1 MLSSYRVLDL
11 TDERGLFCGYILA
24 QLGAE
29 VIAIEPPEGSSV
41 RRLPPYGAGLGGAE
55 RSLWWQAYARG
66 KASCALA
73 LRSAEGRARLH
84 ELVAQADFLIESF
97 PAGETHALGVDYA
110 TLAAINP
117 ALIVVSITPF
127 GRTGPKAD
135 WPATDLTVW
144 AASGAHILAGDAD
157 RAPVRTS
164 VPQAYLHAGADAA
177 GAALIAL
184 QGRHVD
190 GRGQHVDISAQQSS
204 AQAALGANLG
214 APNNAGLTV
223 RRIAGGLAATFPV
236 KLTWPCK
243 DGYIALTLLFGHA
256 FTAANQRL
264 LNWLLEHG
272 ACTAEDAAKD
282 WGLEIAAMV
291 QQEQSPEPYFEL
303 CRKIEAF
310 TLLHTQQE
318 LFREGLERGIY
329 IAPTFDVQ
337 GLLDEPHFKARGFW
351 NLLDLGTG
359 GAVAAPGPF
368 AKFSATPLATPGPA
382 PRLAGADAELP
393 AARAAPSRALGAGP
407 GWRATPG
414 DPRALAGLKVLDFMW
429 VIAGPLFSR
438 VLADYGATVVKV
450 ESSGAHMEP
459 ARAAPAFKDGEP
471 GVETGVPFANF
482 NAGKLGV
489 TIDPGNPAGRE
500 VILDLVRWADV
511 VTESFSPKAMRGWGL
526 DYPSLRAV
534 NPSIIM
540 LSSCLMG
547 QTGPRAAVPGY
558 GNMAAALTGFYD
570 LTGWLDR
577 SPAGPYLAY
586 TDSVSPRIMLAS
598 LLAALEH
605 RRETGEGQHIDV
617 SQAEAAIHFLA
628 PAVLQYGLNGEI
640 WRRMGNGDLV
650 LCPHGVYPALGDD
663 RWVAI
668 ACQSDAAWPAL
679 ANAMGHHAAAQDPA
693 LMHTAGRRARADAL
707 DSMIG
712 AWTRER
718 PEGEIEATLIA
729 AGVAAQVVQNSAEC
743 WADPQLEHRGHFV
756 AVPHSGLGEMVV
768 EGSRFKLSRTPGGP
782 RRAGPELGE
791 HNAQVLTELLG
802 YDDERIANVFAALAV
817 G

>member
-11 TDERGLFCGYILA
+11 TDERGFLCGYILA

-29 VIAIEPPEGSSV
+29 VVAVEPPEGSSA
-41 RRLPPYGAGLGGAE
+41 RRVPPFGAGLAATE

-66 KASCALA
+66 KASCVLD

-84 ELVAQADFLIESF
+84 ELAAQADFLIESF
-97 PAGETHALGVDYA
+97 PAGEARALGVDYA
-110 TLAAINP
+110 ALAAINP

-164 VPQAYLHAGADAA
+164 VPQSFLHAGADAA

-184 QGRHVD
+184 QARHRD
-190 GRGQHVDISAQQSS
+190 GRGQHVDVSAQQSS
-204 AQAALGANLG
+204 AQAALAANLG

-223 RRIAGGLAATFPV
+223 QRIAGGLAATFPV

-243 DGYIALTLLFGHA
+243 DGHIALTLLFGHA
-256 FTAANQRL
+256 FTNANQRL
-264 LNWLLEHG
+264 LNWLLEHD

-310 TLLHTQQE
+310 TLPRTQQE

-337 GLLDEPHFKARGFW
+337 GLLDEPQFKARGFW
-351 NLLDLGTG
+351 TPLDVVAG

-368 AKFSATPLATPGPA
+368 AKFSATPLATPAPA
-382 PRLAGADAELP
+382 PRLAGAATGLP
-393 AARAAPSRALGAGP
+393 AARAKPVHAAGDGP
-407 GWRATPG
+407 AWAATAG
-414 DPRALAGLKVLDFMW
+414 DPRPLAGLKVLDFMW

-438 VLADYGATVVKV
+438 VLTDYGATVVKV

-471 GVETGVPFANF
+471 GVETGAPFANF

-511 VTESFSPKAMRGWGL
+511 VTESFSPKAMQGWGL
-526 DYPSLRAV
+526 DYATLRDV
-534 NPSIIM
+534 NPAVIM

-570 LTGWLDR
+570 LTGWPDR

-586 TDSVSPRIMLAS
+586 TDGVSPRMMLAS

-605 RRETGEGQHIDV
+605 RRETGQGQHIDV

-628 PAVLQYGLNGEI
+628 PAILHCGVNGQV
-640 WRRMGNGDLV
+640 WRRMGNGDLA
-650 LCPHGVYPALGDD
+650 LCPHGVYPARGED

-668 ACQSDAAWPAL
+668 ACQSDAAWRAL
-679 ANAMGHHAAAQDPA
+679 CETMGFDAAAQDA
-693 LMHTAGRRARADAL
+693 GLAHAAGRLARADAL
-707 DSMIG
+707 DQMIG

-718 PEGEIEATLIA
+718 PEGEIESKLIA
-729 AGVAAQVVQNSAEC
+729 AGVAAHVVQNSAEC
-743 WADPQLEHRGHFV
+743 WADPQLDYRGHFV
-756 AVPHSGLGEMVV
+756 TVPHTGLGDMVV

-782 RRAGPELGE
+782 RHAGPELGE
-791 HNAQVLTELLG
+791 HNAEVLKDILG
-802 YDDERIANVFAALAV
+802 YDDERIANAFASLAV